1 MSNAVKKIVASLA
14 AAVLFIPY
22 QIFADVAP
30 DPVER
35 AFNYLPVIL
44 VAALVIVVLL
54 LIKKFFKK

>member
-30 DPVER
+30 DPVVR
-35 AFNYLPVIL
+35 TFNYLPVIL
-44 VAALVIVVLL
+44 VAVLVIVILL